1 MKIDE
6 SIHQLQKTI
15 GVKPKWE
22 KDLIET
28 DSHLQTYLKWKEQ
41 KYVPDNMCDELYST
55 RLNYL
60 KGCSISEKTTKP

>member
-6 SIHQLQKTI
+6 SIYQLQKTI
-15 GVKPKWE
+15 GVRPKWE

-28 DSHLQTYLKWKEQ
+28 DTHLQTYLEWKKQ
-41 KYVPDNMCDELYST
+41 KYVPDSMCDELYST

-60 KGCSISEKTTKP
+60 KGIPSLRKNTEP